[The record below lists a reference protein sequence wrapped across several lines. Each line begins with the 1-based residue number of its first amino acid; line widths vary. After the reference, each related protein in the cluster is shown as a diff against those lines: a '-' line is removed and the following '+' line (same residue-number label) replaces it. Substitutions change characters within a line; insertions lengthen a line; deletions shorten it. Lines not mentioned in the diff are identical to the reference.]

1 MSITPAPPETTT
13 VHVSG
18 RRPTAAQL
26 AVELRD
32 LAAAVPLFLVSPLVR
47 HWHRRWGATD
57 AEVVAIMPGDELVPG
72 CRYRCTRAITIQ
84 APPATVW
91 AWLVQVGF
99 GKAGFYAID
108 LLDNVAHPSAERIR
122 EEHQPPRIGDWVPM
136 FTSVN
141 ETTAFRIAQIEPP
154 STLVWL
160 KPDSTC
166 AWTLT
171 ERDGATR
178 LVTRLRILHR
188 WSRPLDAI
196 TSLALTELGG
206 FPMVRRMLL
215 NLKRRAEGAA
225 R

>member
-1 MSITPAPPETTT
+1 MSITPAPPDTTT

-32 LAAAVPLFLVSPLVR
+32 LAVALPLFLVSPLVR

-57 AEVVAIMPGDELVPG
+57 AEVVAVMPGDELVPG

-99 GKAGFYAID
+99 GKAGFYAND
-108 LLDNVAHPSAERIR
+108 LLDNVAHPSAERILA
-122 EEHQPPRIGDWVPM
+122 E
-136 FTSVN
+136 S
-141 ETTAFRIAQIEPP
+141 
-154 STLVWL
+154 
-160 KPDSTC
+160 PDRG
-166 AWTLT
+166 L
-171 ERDGATR
+171 GATR
-178 LVTRLRILHR
+178 LVTRLRILYR
-188 WSRPLDAI
+188 WKRPLGAI
-196 TSLALTELGG
+196 ASLALNELGD
-206 FPMVRRMLL
+206 FPMMRRMLL